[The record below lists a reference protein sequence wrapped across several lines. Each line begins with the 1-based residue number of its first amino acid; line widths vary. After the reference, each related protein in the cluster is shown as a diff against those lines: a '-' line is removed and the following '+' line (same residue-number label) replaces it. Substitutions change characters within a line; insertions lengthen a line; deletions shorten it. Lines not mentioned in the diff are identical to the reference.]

1 MQQEFDRLGFGG
13 DRPAAG
19 VGACQDDAGFG
30 HHFLHLP
37 EQLDLPGEF
46 RRPAPARQDFPLH
59 PLDLVVEPDHRVG
72 HVELFHDPAHAF
84 GKPLLRGR
92 EATRTGL
99 EGPGVERRPHLL
111 RDTGLLAKIRLG
123 FQNQHRLQ
131 HHLRGQAFGRRSI
144 TATATTAAILGRR
157 HQFIGPAVERVRP
170 EFRLGDRQARFL
182 LHVVGELPE
191 AAEHV
196 EFLHLLEHGT
206 DRRLRASLTV
216 GIQIV
221 HHRGELLPHLVVA
234 LGHGIDLP
242 EVRLRLGRL
251 SKGARHDRRQSL
263 SHLQFAPRRGLEP
276 LHERRALQPRHH
288 VGQLLGDLREIL
300 EQLPLLL
307 DRLVEQFFLSL
318 RLRRTAARFFRD
330 IAHRRGRQT
339 KFAAATSAAT
349 AVLFLVGRLLLLVR
363 LIV

>member
-1 MQQEFDRLGFGG
+1 MQQELDRLCFGG
-13 DRPAAG
+13 DRPASR
-19 VGACQDDAGFG
+19 VGACQNDAGFG
-30 HHFLHLP
+30 HHLLHLVQ
-37 EQLDLPGEF
+37 QLDLPGEF
-46 RRPAPARQDFPLH
+46 RRLASAGQDLPLH
-59 PLDLVVEPDHRVG
+59 PFDLFVEPHHRVG

-84 GKPLLRGR
+84 GERVLRSR
-92 EATRTGL
+92 EATRTSL

-111 RDTGLLAKIRLG
+111 RDTGLLAKICLG
-123 FQNQHRLQ
+123 FQDQHRLQ
-131 HHLRGQAFGRRSI
+131 HQFRGQAFGRRPI
-144 TATATTAAILGRR
+144 TATAIPAAILGRR

-276 LHERRALQPRHH
+276 LHECRALQPRHH
-288 VGQLLGDLREIL
+288 VGQLLGYLRKIL

-318 RLRRTAARFFRD
+318 LLRRTVARFFRD
-330 IAHRRGRQT
+330 IAHRRSRQAECAT
-339 KFAAATSAAT
+339 TTAAPTII
-349 AVLFLVGRLLLLVR
+349 FLVGRLLLLVR